1 MSGQKS
7 VIRYSAAFKQKVVS
21 EIESGELTIAG
32 AQKIYDIRG
41 GQTVQSWLKKYGK
54 NHLLN
59 KVVRV
64 EMKDEKDKIKA
75 LEREKKA
82 LESALAQTQLK
93 LIATESLLECA
104 EEYYGLDLEALK
116 KNVGMKPPVKPSA
129 KSKRST

>member
-41 GQTVQSWLKKYGK
+41 GQTIQLWLKKYGR

-59 KVVRV
+59 KVVRI
-64 EMKDEKDKIKA
+64 EMKDEKDRIKA

-104 EEYYGLDLEALK
+104 EEYYGLDLEELK
-116 KNVGMKPPVKPSA
+116 KNAGTKPPIKSSA
-129 KSKRST
+129 KSKRGS